1 MDFIA
6 TLLIVVGYWF
16 FKFRTVD
23 VVESESVQ
31 NENVNVIPIGNNLA
45 LQKEPQAFEK
55 IVRELKLIK

>member
-31 NENVNVIPIGNNLA
+31 NENVIPIGNNLA

-55 IVRELKLIK
+55 IVRELKLIQ

>member
-16 FKFRTVD
+16 FKFRTVG

-31 NENVNVIPIGNNLA
+31 NENVIPIGNNLA
-45 LQKEPQAFEK
+45 LQKESQAFEK
-55 IVRELKLIK
+55 IVRELKLIQ

>member
-31 NENVNVIPIGNNLA
+31 NENVSVIPIGNNLA

-55 IVRELKLIK
+55 IVRELKLIQ